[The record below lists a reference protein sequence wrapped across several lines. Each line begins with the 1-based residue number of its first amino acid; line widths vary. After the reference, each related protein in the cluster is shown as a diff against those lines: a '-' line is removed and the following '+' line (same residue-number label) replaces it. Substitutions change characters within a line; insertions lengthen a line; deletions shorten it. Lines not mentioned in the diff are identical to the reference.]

1 MNETSNTIINNIIC
15 QYTKPIEEVL
25 HGWIILIN
33 GQVWKSPSDTRNFIF
48 DSREQAVTAFYNGM
62 RWRVISIMGRAEGN
76 DHYWRDS
83 SMYWTQFKEA
93 LKDRMEVR
101 QI

>member
-1 MNETSNTIINNIIC
+1 MNETSNAIINNIVC

-25 HGWIILIN
+25 HGWIILID
-33 GQVWKSPSDTRNFIF
+33 GQVWKHCTGSFIF
-48 DSREQAVTAFYNGM
+48 NSRKQAVTAFYNVM
-62 RWRVISIMGRAEGN
+62 RWRVISTMGRAEGN
-76 DHYWRDS
+76 NYYWRNS

-93 LKDRMEVR
+93 LKDRMEIR